1 MTVKSQAASHGIL
14 VLFNATPSQAAKFE
28 GEAAE
33 KARAAAEGLGHRCVT
48 LSPAKDAKL
57 MASLARG
64 AFDKEGAPLLGA
76 VTPRMV
82 SELAAVADSAAQTAP
97 VVQLIP
103 KAAEAKAAANAT
115 TTAPAV
121 ETAAEAASGA
131 TDKPVSAVAIASQN
145 MLDGGNLGVVS
156 KEVAVGLWPEIASGH
171 LVLAPDY
178 EDGAFNGWWPA
189 EVINRDATRATLK
202 WHGFDDLPVITR
214 PISQL
219 ALMHPDC
226 KA

>member
-1 MTVKSQAASHGIL
+1 
-14 VLFNATPSQAAKFE
+14 
-28 GEAAE
+28 
-33 KARAAAEGLGHRCVT
+33 
-48 LSPAKDAKL
+48 
-57 MASLARG
+57 
-64 AFDKEGAPLLGA
+64 
-76 VTPRMV
+76 
-82 SELAAVADSAAQTAP
+82 
-97 VVQLIP
+97 
-103 KAAEAKAAANAT
+103 
-115 TTAPAV
+115 
-121 ETAAEAASGA
+121 
-131 TDKPVSAVAIASQN
+131 
-145 MLDGGNLGVVS
+145 GVVS

-178 EDGAFNGWWPA
+178 EEGAFNGWWPA